1 MALAALAAILE
12 WLKVPVMLIGA
23 GYLFSSLSNLL
34 GSATG
39 RNPVAEI
46 SATMMQTVLPLL
58 VTLMPVVMM
67 TNMMMGM
74 MTQIM
79 APVQRIGY
87 AGYPSGVVI

>member
-1 MALAALAAILE
+1 MALAAILE
-12 WLKVPVMLIGA
+12 WLKTPLLVIGA
-23 GYLFSSLSNLL
+23 GFLFSSLSNLF
-34 GSATG
+34 GSVTG

-46 SATMMQTVLPLL
+46 SATMMQTMIPLL
-58 VTLMPVVMM
+58 VTLMPVVMV

-79 APVQRIGY
+79 APIQRIGY